1 MLLVKRLLLLEMM
14 RRVGEHLLVLI
25 LVIYIVGAEM
35 PPLRAAKM
43 MMEGLLMADVGMR
56 SSRDGAT
63 TELVVVVEAA
73 SHILGRLGDAR
84 AEHWPIAT
92 IMLCARCR
100 GRRRSIND

>member
-14 RRVGEHLLVLI
+14 RRVGEHLLVLV
-25 LVIYIVGAEM
+25 LVIYIGEVT
-35 PPLRAAKM
+35 PLRAAKM

-73 SHILGRLGDAR
+73 SHILGGLGDAR